1 MFPRVTAVRE
11 IRILS
16 YNIHGCVGLDKKHAP
31 DRIAA
36 VIRDVRPDIVG
47 LQEVDTHSIEDYSLD
62 QLEYLAVKT
71 RMEGIAGP
79 TLARRVG
86 HYGNAI
92 LTRFPVLAVRKLD
105 LSVPG
110 REPRGALDVDLD
122 AGLGAPLRVL
132 VTHFG
137 LLASERRDQV
147 QSLLPLLRADP
158 SRPVVL
164 LGDFNEW
171 SIKGSVLRQLDALLG
186 PSVPVPS
193 YPSYWPLFSLDRV
206 WVRPRQALK
215 GCRAFVSLGSRI
227 ASDHLPVV
235 ATLQMEAAEPPR

>member
-1 MFPRVTAVRE
+1 VRDL
-11 IRILS
+11 RIVS

-36 VIRDVRPDIVG
+36 VIRDTRADIVG

-62 QLEYLAVKT
+62 QLEYLAMTT

-79 TLARRVG
+79 TLQRRVG
-86 HYGNAI
+86 HYGNAL

-122 AGLGAPLRVL
+122 TGGAPLRVL

-137 LLASERRDQV
+137 LLASERRTQV
-147 QSLLPLLRADP
+147 QSLLPLLREHP
-158 SRPVVL
+158 ERPVVL

-171 SIKGSVLRQLDALLG
+171 SIKGSVIRQLDALLG
-186 PSVPVPS
+186 ESAAVPS
-193 YPSYWPLFSLDRV
+193 YPSWWPLFSLDRI
-206 WVRPRQALK
+206 WVRPRAAVQ
-215 GCRAFVSLGSRI
+215 GSRAFVSLGSRV
-227 ASDHLPVV
+227 ASDHLPVI
-235 ATLQMEAAEPPR
+235 TTIRM